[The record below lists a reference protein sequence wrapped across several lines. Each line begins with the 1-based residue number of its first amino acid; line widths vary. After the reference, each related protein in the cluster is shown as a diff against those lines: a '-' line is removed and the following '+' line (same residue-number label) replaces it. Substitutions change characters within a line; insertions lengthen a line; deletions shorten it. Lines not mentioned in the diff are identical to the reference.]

1 MGRIGPE
8 RHSFLSFSGR
18 VWYGVDLYFF
28 FFFKFFKFFFLDV
41 DGEKQALGNIEA
53 WRLDWLDRR
62 NFSFSVSQ
70 DGSGES

>member
-1 MGRIGPE
+1 MGLIYI
-8 RHSFLSFSGR
+8 S
-18 VWYGVDLYFF
+18 FF
-28 FFFKFFKFFFLDV
+28 FPNFSNFSFLDV

-62 NFSFSVSQ
+62 NFSFSVPQ